1 MIRSTTAGVLVTL
14 VTLAGVP
21 AYASPA
27 DDVRAAAIKFAALS
41 SYQMSF
47 GKGARSGT
55 LDVVKPD
62 SMHMQSGSTEMI
74 RIGSTTY
81 VKTGPRGW
89 MKLAAMPATGPAAMA
104 DQVRSLARD
113 AKEGSVTDLGM
124 KSIDGETLHAYR
136 TTTKSGK
143 QSTIFVG
150 SDGLIHR
157 IAGTSMD
164 SNIRFGK
171 FNAVAPIRAPI

>member
-1 MIRSTTAGVLVTL
+1 VIRSTTAGVLVTL
-14 VTLAGVP
+14 VTLAGFP
-21 AYASPA
+21 AYASPT

-47 GKGARSGT
+47 GNGARSGT

-62 SMHMQSGSTEMI
+62 SMHMQSRSTEMI

-81 VKTGPRGW
+81 VKTGSRGW
-89 MKLAAMPATGPAAMA
+89 IKLAAMPGTGAASMA
-104 DQVRSLARD
+104 DQVRSMTRD
-113 AKEGSVTDLGM
+113 ANDASATDLGM
-124 KSIDGETLHAYR
+124 KSVDGETLHAYR
-136 TTTKSGK
+136 MTTKGGK
-143 QSTIFVG
+143 PSTIYVG

-157 IAGTSMD
+157 IAGTSTD